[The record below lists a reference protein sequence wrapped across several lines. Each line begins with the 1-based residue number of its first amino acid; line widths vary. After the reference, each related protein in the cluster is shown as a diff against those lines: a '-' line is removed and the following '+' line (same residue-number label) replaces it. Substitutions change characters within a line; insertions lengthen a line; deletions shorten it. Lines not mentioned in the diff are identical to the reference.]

1 MRVKYFVTSIIALSG
16 VAEAFNLAQTQ
27 ASLDYDITD
36 DIRNQLAQ
44 TLQDPIPA
52 VDPVVPAKQPIDG
65 GPGVLP
71 PKTDEP
77 VKKAVVDPEPIKGGP
92 SVLPPPEIKKIAKTE
107 QIDGGPGTTTPVK

>member
-27 ASLDYDITD
+27 ANLDYDITD

-52 VDPVVPAKQPIDG
+52 AEPAVKG
-65 GPGVLP
+65 GPG
-71 PKTDEP
+71 
-77 VKKAVVDPEPIKGGP
+77 
-92 SVLPPPEIKKIAKTE
+92 SLPPPPEPKPRSDPIPVEKKKPLPDPA
-107 QIDGGPGTTTPVK
+107 PVEKVREEKVK